1 MEDKGTK
8 GKINVDSLMQ
18 YASHWS
24 LRLAGSVLVLSFA
37 VNNVSQLDDIADA
50 YAKVIVLEAE
60 ASFQTCPAAPV
71 VAETD
76 PEILARIEKL
86 EEVSHEPGPTQK

>member
-1 MEDKGTK
+1 VNKEEGKK

-24 LRLAGSVLVLSFA
+24 LRFSGSLLVLSFA

-50 YAKVIVLEAE
+50 YAKKIVLEAE
-60 ASFQTCPAAPV
+60 ASVTKCPAVPEINPV
-71 VAETD
+71 VLE
-76 PEILARIEKL
+76 RIEHL
-86 EEVSHEPGPTQK
+86 EDMAHSPTSSTVGE